1 MSPLLQRGRAPERG
15 AARAPSGA
23 RPVVDLLPDGVRNRR
38 ALRAV
43 RVRCVA
49 LLLAVVLAL
58 VGALAWGW
66 STRSSAQSRHTA
78 ARAESDTLAAQ
89 LATYSDLVNLRSE
102 ITAVRSAIADGMRNE
117 VLWADLVVRLVLS
130 VPPWADLESMAIL
143 IVFETEYETRADD
156 DPFDPGGAIGTVTW
170 VAHVPTLEQ
179 SGALLSALDA
189 SDGLFGATFTSV
201 DLDEQTGWHKVSGTV
216 RLDDSVRSH
225 RYDDDGD
232 GDDAQEEAA

>member
-1 MSPLLQRGRAPERG
+1 MSPLLQRGRAPE
-15 AARAPSGA
+15 AVADPSGGM
-23 RPVVDLLPDGVRNRR
+23 PVVDLLPDVVRDRR

-49 LLLAVVLAL
+49 LLLTVVVAL
-58 VGALAWGW
+58 VGALAWGM
-66 STRSSAQSRHTA
+66 STRSSALSRETA
-78 ARAESDTLAAQ
+78 AQAESDALAAQ
-89 LATYSDLVNLRSE
+89 IAAYADLVDLRSE
-102 ITAVRSAIADGMRNE
+102 IAAVRSAIADGMRNE

-130 VPPWADLESMAIL
+130 VPPWADLESMSIR
-143 IVFETEYETRADD
+143 IVFETEYEDGAED

-189 SDGLFGATFTSV
+189 ADGLFGATFTSI

-216 RLDDSVRSH
+216 RVDDSVRSH
-225 RYDDDGD
+225 RYDDDADAD
-232 GDDAQEEAA
+232 GGAQEEAA